1 MGLTFRTTVLQ
12 CGTIHRTTLR
22 IILNANAFLPITGI
36 DSIKYRTSNRYFP
49 QPRQRIIGR
58 QTRTAADFL
67 LTICGSG
74 VFYRWFQIF
83 TWEVIMTDV
92 LVPIAVFTM
101 IGWIVWV
108 IFSSVRRYK
117 TAKVQGE
124 VAEALLARFDSA
136 QSMLAYVE
144 TEGGRKFLSSLA
156 QESGTAYGSILD
168 CTRWGLVFLIVGGT
182 VCWMHAAGVVDHDPQ
197 VMGILAVALGIGLEA
212 AAVVS
217 YYASRALGLLGPAP
231 KA

>member
-1 MGLTFRTTVLQ
+1 
-12 CGTIHRTTLR
+12 
-22 IILNANAFLPITGI
+22 
-36 DSIKYRTSNRYFP
+36 
-49 QPRQRIIGR
+49 
-58 QTRTAADFL
+58 
-67 LTICGSG
+67 

-83 TWEVIMTDV
+83 NREAKMVDI

-108 IFSSVRRYK
+108 IFSTVLRYK

-136 QSMLAYVE
+136 QTMLAYVE
-144 TEGGRKFLSSLA
+144 TESGKRFLSSLA
-156 QESGTAYGSILD
+156 QESGSAYGSILD

-217 YYASRALGLLGPAP
+217 YYASRALGLLGPTP

>member
-1 MGLTFRTTVLQ
+1 MED
-12 CGTIHRTTLR
+12 I
-22 IILNANAFLPITGI
+22 
-36 DSIKYRTSNRYFP
+36 
-49 QPRQRIIGR
+49 
-58 QTRTAADFL
+58 
-67 LTICGSG
+67 
-74 VFYRWFQIF
+74 
-83 TWEVIMTDV
+83 

-101 IGWIVWV
+101 IGWVVWV

-136 QSMLAYVE
+136 QAMLAYVE

-156 QESGTAYGSILD
+156 QESGTAYSSILD

-182 VCWMHAAGVVDHDPQ
+182 VCWMHAAGVVDHDAQ

>member
-1 MGLTFRTTVLQ
+1 MED
-12 CGTIHRTTLR
+12 I
-22 IILNANAFLPITGI
+22 
-36 DSIKYRTSNRYFP
+36 
-49 QPRQRIIGR
+49 
-58 QTRTAADFL
+58 
-67 LTICGSG
+67 
-74 VFYRWFQIF
+74 
-83 TWEVIMTDV
+83 

-101 IGWIVWV
+101 VGWIVWV
-108 IFSSVRRYK
+108 IFTNVRRIK

-124 VAEALLARFDSA
+124 VAEALLARFDSPQA
-136 QSMLAYVE
+136 MMAYVE
-144 TEGGRKFLSSLA
+144 TDAGRKFLSSLA

-182 VCWMHAAGVVDHDPQ
+182 VCWMHAAGIVEHDPH

-217 YYASRALGLLGPAP
+217 YYASRALGLIDSKP

>member
-1 MGLTFRTTVLQ
+1 MVD
-12 CGTIHRTTLR
+12 I
-22 IILNANAFLPITGI
+22 
-36 DSIKYRTSNRYFP
+36 
-49 QPRQRIIGR
+49 
-58 QTRTAADFL
+58 
-67 LTICGSG
+67 
-74 VFYRWFQIF
+74 
-83 TWEVIMTDV
+83 

-101 IGWIVWV
+101 VGWIVWV
-108 IFSSVRRYK
+108 IFTSVVRYK

-136 QSMLAYVE
+136 QAMMAYIE
-144 TEGGRKFLSSLA
+144 TDGGKKFLSSLA
-156 QESGTAYGSILD
+156 HESGTAYGSILD

-182 VCWMHAAGVVDHDPQ
+182 VCWMHSAGVVDHDAQ

-217 YYASRALGLLGPAP
+217 YYASRALGLLGSAP

>member
-1 MGLTFRTTVLQ
+1 MRDDPSLISPGHREIERISVTFR
-12 CGTIHRTTLR
+12 
-22 IILNANAFLPITGI
+22 I
-36 DSIKYRTSNRYFP
+36 DSADSRTSNRHF
-49 QPRQRIIGR
+49 RSLDKKIMAGEIRK
-58 QTRTAADFL
+58 AADSL
-67 LTICGSG
+67 LTIRGSH
-74 VFYRWFQIF
+74 VFYRWNQIF
-83 TWEVIMTDV
+83 TWEVIMTEV

-101 IGWIVWV
+101 IGWVVWV

-182 VCWMHAAGVVDHDPQ
+182 VCWMHAAGIVDHDAQ
-197 VMGILAVALGIGLEA
+197 VMGILAVALGVGLEA

-217 YYASRALGLLGPAP
+217 YYASRALGLLGSAP

>member
-1 MGLTFRTTVLQ
+1 
-12 CGTIHRTTLR
+12 
-22 IILNANAFLPITGI
+22 
-36 DSIKYRTSNRYFP
+36 
-49 QPRQRIIGR
+49 
-58 QTRTAADFL
+58 
-67 LTICGSG
+67 
-74 VFYRWFQIF
+74 
-83 TWEVIMTDV
+83 MTDI

-124 VAEALLARFDSA
+124 VAMALLARFDSA

-168 CTRWGLVFLIVGGT
+168 CTRWGLVFLIVVNHSGR
-182 VCWMHAAGVVDHDPQ
+182 VHPAHRSAHDAQ
-197 VMGILAVALGIGLEA
+197 VMGI
-212 AAVVS
+212 
-217 YYASRALGLLGPAP
+217 
-231 KA
+231 